1 LASAATAAAK
11 EFTKNITIKASSGLS
26 EEEIQ
31 KMVRDAEVNA
41 EADRKFEELA
51 QIRNQ
56 ADHLVHSTRKQVLEA
71 GDKLSEDD
79 KKAIE
84 DAVSALEVAARGED
98 KAEIEAKIQ
107 ALMEASKKLLEIA
120 QQQAGAEQDDTG
132 SNAKPEDDIVDADFK
147 EVDDNK

>member
-1 LASAATAAAK
+1 VIYGKLISVCCAD
-11 EFTKNITIKASSGLS
+11 ESS
-26 EEEIQ
+26 IF
-31 KMVRDAEVNA
+31 A
-41 EADRKFEELA
+41 F
-51 QIRNQ
+51 
-56 ADHLVHSTRKQVLEA
+56 
-71 GDKLSEDD
+71 
-79 KKAIE
+79 
-84 DAVSALEVAARGED
+84 SALEVAARGED

>member
-1 LASAATAAAK
+1 
-11 EFTKNITIKASSGLS
+11 
-26 EEEIQ
+26 
-31 KMVRDAEVNA
+31 MVRDAEVNA

-56 ADHLVHSTRKQVLEA
+56 ADHLVHSTRKQVSEA
-71 GDKLSEDD
+71 GDQLSEDD

-98 KAEIEAKIQ
+98 RTEIEAKIQ

-120 QQQAGAEQDDTG
+120 QQQAGAEQANAG
-132 SNAKPEDDIVDADFK
+132 GNAKAEDDIVDADFK